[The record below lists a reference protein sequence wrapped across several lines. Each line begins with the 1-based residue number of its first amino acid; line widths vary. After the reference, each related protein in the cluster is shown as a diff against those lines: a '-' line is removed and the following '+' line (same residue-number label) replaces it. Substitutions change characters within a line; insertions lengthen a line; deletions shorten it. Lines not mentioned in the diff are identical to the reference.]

1 MQRKINRIEPRLP
14 VQNMKTFSIV
24 SPLSTHWRSATCR
37 EVECEAYV
45 NGWKTTID
53 DSTNQGQLQRDFI
66 RAKAGR
72 HFTEH
77 RNEAGLLVFD
87 FPAGQECFARGNHR
101 VRLDR
106 QERFLIQGGD
116 HRQRIGPVS
125 EEKRPELWVER
136 FAENQNRIIEVQ
148 ERG

>member
-1 MQRKINRIEPRLP
+1 MERPINRPAPRLP
-14 VQNMKTFSIV
+14 VQAMQTFSINA
-24 SPLSTHWRSATCR
+24 PLSTHWRPATCE
-37 EVECEAYV
+37 EVDCEAYL
-45 NGWKTTID
+45 NGWKSVID
-53 DSTNQGQLQRDFI
+53 DSTAQGVLQRDFI
-66 RAKAGR
+66 RAKSER
-72 HFTEH
+72 RFTES

-87 FPAGQECFARGNHR
+87 FPAEQPCFARANHR

-116 HRQRIGPVS
+116 FRQRIGRAT
-125 EEKRPELWVER
+125 EERRPEIWVER